1 MAHHTL
7 GEFNVE
13 QLGKTP
19 DLIFI
24 SMFAEQRLEAYYETL
39 QHAAENKQLHDKKR
53 RTHHRMSSDYID

>member
-13 QLGKTP
+13 QMGKPLADMT
-19 DLIFI
+19 
-24 SMFAEQRLEAYYETL
+24 SSYAEERLESFYETL